1 MTRFIVA
8 SSILL
13 LLAPLCAQSPD
24 ALRIRAQQYVLQRT
38 PDGEWLLELTGGVSM
53 EFQGRSLQGERFL
66 LDTAE
71 ARARSDAPFRLTTEV
86 GVLSGQRVDYLYEQQ
101 RGRFEGVQAQVLGI
115 YLNAALLEGDLDNF
129 VAREV
134 VVSTCDPLRPPIRVQ
149 ARSVRL
155 IEGARLTLRNAR
167 LFLYGQPIL
176 LLPQLTVRV
185 RETAEIVSLPSPVY
199 SAETGWGARLRLEIP
214 VGERALVQ
222 ASLIRYLQAI
232 PETRV
237 VVGAALSAGEPIVG
251 EPELR
256 LRFEQSALS
265 NLREQ
270 LERAPPPHGLTLRAE
285 YAADIRPLLAPRA
298 GMRISKREIGLLAP
312 LRLRNGY
319 GEASLRYG
327 WLSERIDNQ
336 RTPTRERTS
345 VESDWF
351 QPLARM
357 GDVTLR
363 MHLWASYAHYS
374 GAGNSQW
381 LRSQIE
387 LLWEPHPTL
396 SILMG
401 YARATTRGNSPF
413 LTEQL
418 RARHELS
425 FRAEYQ
431 HGNLRLG
438 TLLKYD
444 LEQHDLYDVQLL
456 LGWRDRCLEPYLFW
470 RRSPSNLLIGVNL
483 TAREF

>member
-8 SSILL
+8 GSILL

-53 EFQGRSLQGERFL
+53 EFQGRSFQGERFL

-71 ARARSDAPFRLTTEV
+71 ARARSDAPFRLTTEA

-115 YLNAALLEGDLDNF
+115 YLDAALLEGDLDNF

-134 VVSTCDPLRPPIRVQ
+134 VIYTCDPLHPPIRVQ

-167 LFLYGQPIL
+167 LFLYGQPIV

-222 ASLIRYLQAI
+222 ASLTRYLQAI

-237 VVGAALSAGEPIVG
+237 VVGVALSAGEPIVG

-270 LERAPPPHGLTLRAE
+270 LERAPPPHGVTLRSE
-285 YAADIRPLLAPRA
+285 YAADIRPL
-298 GMRISKREIGLLAP
+298 
-312 LRLRNGY
+312 
-319 GEASLRYG
+319 
-327 WLSERIDNQ
+327 
-336 RTPTRERTS
+336 
-345 VESDWF
+345 
-351 QPLARM
+351 
-357 GDVTLR
+357 
-363 MHLWASYAHYS
+363 
-374 GAGNSQW
+374 
-381 LRSQIE
+381 
-387 LLWEPHPTL
+387 
-396 SILMG
+396 
-401 YARATTRGNSPF
+401 
-413 LTEQL
+413 
-418 RARHELS
+418 
-425 FRAEYQ
+425 
-431 HGNLRLG
+431 
-438 TLLKYD
+438 
-444 LEQHDLYDVQLL
+444 
-456 LGWRDRCLEPYLFW
+456 
-470 RRSPSNLLIGVNL
+470 
-483 TAREF
+483 